1 EPVAGGPAGDPGRGV
16 RRPVRDH
23 AARLRD
29 GSGRRRAGPARRR
42 VGRPGRHHR
51 RTTGAA
57 RGRRGGMSLLVTASV
72 SVAVPAADAWRAVVD
87 WAGQG
92 RCIPF
97 TTVRVTAGPATGLG
111 CRVEAL
117 SGFRAAGRPIG
128 LLDRFVVAGW
138 TPPAPDRPGE
148 VEVLHLGPGFT
159 GVGVIRVVSVAAG
172 SIVAVTESFDPP
184 GG

>member
-1 EPVAGGPAGDPGRGV
+1 
-16 RRPVRDH
+16 
-23 AARLRD
+23 
-29 GSGRRRAGPARRR
+29 
-42 VGRPGRHHR
+42 
-51 RTTGAA
+51 
-57 RGRRGGMSLLVTASV
+57 MSLLVTASV

-92 RCIPF
+92 RWIPF

-128 LLDRFVVAGW
+128 LLDRFVVTGW

-184 GG
+184 GGFLTEPVVRPLLPALRAGLRFSLRRLAALLDREHRP